1 MSASEQQVVASQQ
14 DNDNELELSL
24 GQKLQGKY
32 MTFKLADE
40 AYGIEILSVREIIR
54 MMDMT
59 RVPRTPDFISGVINL
74 RGKVITVIDL
84 RMKFGMKSID
94 ATDQTVIIVV
104 QIKTESSELTMG
116 LLVDEVLEVRSV
128 AAEAIEP
135 APMLGG
141 GGVDIEFIQGVG
153 KLESRVIFLL
163 NIGKILSSQEL
174 EQAAAVA
181 K

>member
-1 MSASEQQVVASQQ
+1 MSEQEQMLNSA
-14 DNDNELELSL
+14 EAAEMSL
-24 GQKLQGKY
+24 GQKLAGKY

-54 MMDMT
+54 LMDMT
-59 RVPRTPDFISGVINL
+59 RVPRTPEFISGVINL

-84 RMKFGMKSID
+84 RLKFGMQSID

-104 QIKTESSELTMG
+104 QIKTDNAELTMG

-128 AAEAIEP
+128 GAEAIEP
-135 APMLGG
+135 APMIGG
-141 GGVDIEFIQGVG
+141 AGVDVEFIQGVG

-181 K
+181 S

>member
-1 MSASEQQVVASQQ
+1 MNAAESGQIAATE
-14 DNDNELELSL
+14 DPTEMTI
-24 GQKLQGKY
+24 GQKLAGKY

-54 MMDMT
+54 LMDMT

-84 RMKFGMKSID
+84 RMKFGMNAVN

-104 QIKTESSELTMG
+104 QIKTEAAELTMG

-135 APMLGG
+135 PPTLSSSS
-141 GGVDIEFIQGVG
+141 VELEFIQGVG
-153 KLESRVIFLL
+153 KLETRVIFLL

-174 EQAAAVA
+174 DQAAAVA
-181 K
+181 N